1 MPPKTNQISP
11 FVQSLENSQRTEEET
26 AFKSIRRRFSAFTE
40 GESFRYSNNLLQKNA
55 KKRNS
60 IKRISIVPFEGMEM

>member
-26 AFKSIRRRFSAFTE
+26 AFKTVKKLFSFSTKNDREAQSRQYSKNKRRKRA
-40 GESFRYSNNLLQKNA
+40 Y
-55 KKRNS
+55 KK
-60 IKRISIVPFEGMEM
+60 KMSIVPFEGMEM